1 MDPNSGQTLNVE
13 NLCKND
19 LINVKENIS
28 SLLVNT
34 YNDTNSLFYLINN
47 NVEVFWMAPQNS

>member
-28 SLLVNT
+28 SLLTNT
-34 YNDTNSLFYLINN
+34 TNDTNSLFYLINN

>member
-19 LINVKENIS
+19 LINFKENIS